1 MIDGVIYTQVG
12 EGTRVLEQSD
22 PQQDDSDGHDAD
34 VEPRDEVGVNDDVD
48 EVRDDADEQQE
59 VTDPVEN
66 VPVTSHTRC
75 SMVFASVTLTW

>member
-1 MIDGVIYTQVG
+1 MIDGVIHTQVG

-22 PQQDDSDGHDAD
+22 PQQDDGDGHDAD
-34 VEPRDEVGVNDDVD
+34 VKTRDEVGVNDDVD

-66 VPVTSHTRC
+66 VPVTSHPHT
-75 SMVFASVTLTW
+75 SL